1 MSVKYEGRPC
11 RHCGG
16 TVRYTNG
23 NSCVVCMG
31 ARRLQ
36 RDQVGRRSMQALV
49 AVVAASTAEEMAEA
63 MSLAREVVKACPA
76 YLWSRNVRVEK

>member
-1 MSVKYEGRPC
+1 
-11 RHCGG
+11 
-16 TVRYTNG
+16 
-23 NSCVVCMG
+23 
-31 ARRLQ
+31 
-36 RDQVGRRSMQALV
+36 MQALV